1 VAGAMQKPHEF
12 LASGDVLGGCTLLQ
26 VVGKGSMGAVYR
38 AWQSK
43 LSRQVAVKVLM
54 KARFDQLVTA
64 ERFLQ
69 EAETVA
75 NLRHPNIM
83 SVYDSGERED
93 CVFFVMEYLE
103 GPSLADWIKRKAKHP
118 LAFRRRA
125 SLAEVKEVANA
136 TLSALEHAHAQGIV
150 HRDIKP
156 ENLLWSGGSA
166 GLVVT
171 DFGLAAVNYVT
182 FEAEKLFILGSPL
195 YVSPEQARGDEV
207 DGRADLF
214 SLGCVLLEI
223 VLGQLPVRV
232 ERPEKLFR
240 ARAKEDPGMFTGTP
254 KALRPD
260 LPDEWDRFL
269 QKALAPSLSR
279 RFSSATEMRTALEGL
294 SVQEKR

>member
-1 VAGAMQKPHEF
+1 MAGAMQKPHEF
-12 LASGDVLGGCTLLQ
+12 LAPGDVLGGCTLLQ

-38 AWQSK
+38 AWQTK
-43 LSRQVAVKVLM
+43 LARQVAVKVLM

-83 SVYDSGERED
+83 SVFDSGDRED

-103 GPSLADWIKRKAKHP
+103 GPSLSDWLKRKTKHP
-118 LAFRRRA
+118 IASRRRPT
-125 SLAEVKEVANA
+125 LAEVKDVARA
-136 TLSALEHAHAQGIV
+136 TLSALVHAHAQGIV

-156 ENLLWSGGSA
+156 ENLLWGGNA

-182 FEAEKLFILGSPL
+182 FEAERQFILGSPL
-195 YVSPEQARGDEV
+195 YVSPEQARGDDV

-214 SLGCVLLEI
+214 SLGCVLLEL
-223 VLGQLPVRV
+223 VVGAMPVKV
-232 ERPEKLFR
+232 ERPEKIFR
-240 ARAKEDPGMFTGTP
+240 ARAKEDPAMFTGTP
-254 KALRPD
+254 QELRKD
-260 LPDEWDRFL
+260 LPEEWNRFL
-269 QKALAPSLSR
+269 LKALAPSSKL
-279 RFSSATEMRTALEGL
+279 RFSSAAEMLAALETL
-294 SVQEKR
+294 PS

>member
-1 VAGAMQKPHEF
+1 M
-12 LASGDVLGGCTLLQ
+12 Q

-38 AWQSK
+38 AWQGK

-54 KARFDQLVTA
+54 KARFDQLVTL

-83 SVYDSGERED
+83 SVFDSGERED

-103 GPSLADWIKRKAKHP
+103 GPSLAEWLKRKTKHP
-118 LAFRRRA
+118 LASKRKA
-125 SLAEVKEVANA
+125 SLAEVKEIARA
-136 TLSALEHAHAQGIV
+136 TLSALEHAHRQGIV

-182 FEAEKLFILGSPL
+182 FEAERQFILGSPL
-195 YVSPEQARGDEV
+195 YVSPEQARGDDV

-223 VLGQLPVRV
+223 LLGALPVRV

-240 ARAKEDPGMFTGTP
+240 ARAKEDPQMFTGTP
-254 KALRPD
+254 QSLRPD
-260 LPDEWDRFL
+260 LPDDWNRFL
-269 QKALAPSLSR
+269 LKALAPSLPL
-279 RFSSATEMRTALEGL
+279 RFASASEMLAALEPL
-294 SVQEKR
+294 PI